1 LGGWNYI
8 LVIVDMLVGM
18 VLPGVAKA
26 VRAGAS
32 VLLVHR
38 PGPATAKAES

>member
-18 VLPGVAKA
+18 VVPDVAKVA
-26 VRAGAS
+26 RSGAS
-32 VLLVHR
+32 VLLAHR